1 MSMGAYAIFG
11 RVIDGVSDRPTEDG
25 LVVVRDRRIEYAGP
39 AAGHTPPPDA
49 DVIRVEDATIL
60 PGFIDCHAHFTGGVD
75 TLRTTHYELILR
87 AAHGIGELL
96 DAGFTGAREM
106 SVFGPYLK
114 RAVEGGY
121 LRGPRIMPGGR
132 LLSITGGHGDMDPN
146 YPLPYVREQDPVSVF
161 ADGVESCLRAVREQF
176 RIGAEFI
183 KVLAT
188 GGVSS
193 AADDLDD
200 IQYSPEELRAIVE
213 EARRHGTYVAA
224 HCMGTAGTLA
234 ALEAGVLSV
243 EHGVFLDERCVEL
256 MVAQDVT
263 LVPTLSVALGIRRMK
278 DLPRHIY
285 EKGKLCAE
293 ASLRSVEL
301 ARRAGVRIA
310 LGTDFSNSKNSPYSQ
325 NGKEFVALC
334 EAGLTPMEAIQAG
347 TRNAAHLLR
356 RAHELGTLEAGKL
369 ADVVVVEGDP
379 LADVSILAD
388 ARNVKVVLKDGVV
401 EKGAEYV
408 ARGVASARP

>member
-1 MSMGAYAIFG
+1 MTEYALYG
-11 RVIDGVSDRPTEDG
+11 RVIDGVSEEPLQDG
-25 LVVVRDRRIEYAGP
+25 VVLVRDRRIAYVGP
-39 AAGHTPPPDA
+39 REGADVPPDA
-49 DVIRVEDATIL
+49 ATIAIEGGTIL

-96 DAGFTGAREM
+96 SAGFTGAREM

-146 YPLPYVREQDPVSVF
+146 LPLPFVREQDPVSVF
-161 ADGVESCLRAVREQF
+161 ADGVEACLRAVREQF

-193 AADDLDD
+193 LADDLDD
-200 IQYSPEELRAIVE
+200 VQFSPEELRAIVE

-224 HCMGTAGTLA
+224 HCMGTSGTLA
-234 ALEAGVLSV
+234 ALDAGVLSV
-243 EHGVFLDERCVEL
+243 EHGVFLDERCVEK
-256 MVAQDVT
+256 MVALDAT
-263 LVPTLSVALGIRRMK
+263 LVPTLSVALGIRNMR
-278 DLPRHIY
+278 DALPRHVY
-285 EKGKLCAE
+285 EKGQVCAE

-310 LGTDFSNSKNSPYSQ
+310 LGTDFSNSKNSPYSR

-356 RAHELGTLEAGKL
+356 PAHELGTLEAGKL
-369 ADVVVVEGDP
+369 ADVVVVAGDP
-379 LADVSILAD
+379 LADISLLAD
-388 ARNVKVVLKDGVV
+388 AQNVRVVLKDGAV

-408 ARGVASARP
+408 QRGVAAVHP